1 MRIYQWILSAGL
13 FLGLVACQQN
23 AIKQELNKPTSQ
35 QELTDSLILTLIYGR
50 LEKSKEG
57 CCMRSHNKFF
67 STVLSDSTQFS
78 ATNWKA
84 FNALQIEYYVEHIE
98 EIKEDS
104 ITKSLV
110 VLGGAGSS
118 CHMCPGVC
126 AGAVFVRD
134 GGNWKLET
142 YENDIAVLGQTGYP
156 VNEVSV
162 TGVNNGYG
170 IILKNGG
177 VWQGYNWRYFSV
189 VLYKNGI
196 FKEALAKPVVFS
208 SDNWSNAENDY
219 FIEAY
224 SYTSFIYFV
233 PGIHEFED
241 MVVYFQGTVLDKKRQ
256 KAILLNRKVRF
267 EYKNELFTTTEKLP
281 DEDE

>member
-1 MRIYQWILSAGL
+1 MNKWLLFAGL
-13 FLGLVACQQN
+13 FWVLVACQQN
-23 AIKQELNKPTSQ
+23 AVKNELKKPISQ
-35 QELTDSLILTLIYGR
+35 QELTDSLILTLIYGKV
-50 LEKSKEG
+50 EKSKEG

-78 ATNWKA
+78 STNWKA
-84 FNALQIEYYVEHIE
+84 FDALQIEYYVEHIE
-98 EIKEDS
+98 EIKENS
-104 ITKSLV
+104 TTKFLV
-110 VLGGAGSS
+110 VLGGSGSS
-118 CHMCPGVC
+118 CHVCPGLC
-126 AGAVFVRD
+126 AGAVFILD
-134 GGNWKLET
+134 GENWKLET

-162 TGVNNGYG
+162 TKVNNGYG

-177 VWQGYNWRYFSV
+177 VWFGVNWRYFTV
-189 VLYKNGI
+189 VLYENSI

-219 FIEAY
+219 FTEAY

-233 PGIHEFED
+233 SGNHEFED
-241 MVVYFQGTVLDKKRQ
+241 MIVYFQGTVFDKKCQ
-256 KAILLNRKVRF
+256 KTMPLNRKVRF
-267 EYKNELFTTTEKLP
+267 EYKNGLFTTTEKLP